1 MLTDAILV
9 GASAAQ
15 ELASF
20 RISEHTN
27 DEEIRRIDGSV
38 HHHVFIQTYLS
49 IIIIKCTNK
58 PSQKSRVKQ
67 YIF

>member
-1 MLTDAILV
+1 MLTDALLV

-15 ELASF
+15 ELATF

-38 HHHVFIQTYLS
+38 HPSIHHSLILS
-49 IIIIKCTNK
+49 ILFSKQINRLLII
-58 PSQKSRVKQ
+58 
-67 YIF
+67 